1 MLRNC
6 IFQAIMEPNKIYI
19 ILIILHVEVL
29 RVSFKLLFDCPTAN
43 SGLSSTGQPHSSYAN
58 HCSFTFLTTKV
69 IRRLVMK
76 LSIRHHELVNK
87 ELKEE
92 TKQEQSKYYL
102 STQLLPHKKVQSA
115 GKREFLEKDFWKIQ
129 G

>member
-1 MLRNC
+1 
-6 IFQAIMEPNKIYI
+6 MEPSKIYI
-19 ILIILHVEVL
+19 ILIIILHVEVL
-29 RVSFKLLFDCPTAN
+29 RVSFKLLFDCPTGN
-43 SGLSSTGQPHSSYAN
+43 SGLSSIGQPYSSYAN

-92 TKQEQSKYYL
+92 TKQEQSK
-102 STQLLPHKKVQSA
+102 
-115 GKREFLEKDFWKIQ
+115 
-129 G
+129 